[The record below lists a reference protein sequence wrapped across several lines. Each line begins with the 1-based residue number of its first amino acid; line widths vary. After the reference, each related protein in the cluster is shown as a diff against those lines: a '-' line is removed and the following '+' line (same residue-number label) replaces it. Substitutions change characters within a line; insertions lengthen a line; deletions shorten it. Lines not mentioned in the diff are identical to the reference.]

1 MQDESDEHLVAL
13 ALAADPRAREALVR
27 RHLRAAFVVAV
38 AIVGSA
44 ADAEDIAQD
53 SMMIALNRL
62 HQCREPAR
70 FGAWLRHSVRNRAL
84 KHLRRVKVRQAFA
97 LRPQPM
103 PQAETGSSFAVRQ
116 HLAKAL
122 DGLSPVQR
130 EVVLLH
136 DLESWTHAEIAD
148 TLEISEVASRQH
160 LFVARK
166 HLRQTLTWDPTRKKE
181 GSHG

>member
-13 ALAADPRAREALVR
+13 ALASNPYAREALVR
-27 RHLRAAFVVAV
+27 RYLRAAYVVAV
-38 AIVGSA
+38 AIVGNA

-53 SMMIALNRL
+53 SMIIALNRL
-62 HQCREPAR
+62 HQCREPAN
-70 FGAWLRHSVRNRAL
+70 FAAWLRHSVRNHAL

-103 PQAETGSSFAVRQ
+103 QHAETGSGFAVRK

-122 DGLSPVQR
+122 EGLSPVQR

-148 TLEISEVASRQH
+148 TLQISEVSSRQH

-166 HLRQTLTWDPTRKKE
+166 HLRQTLTWEPKKE